1 MSEPKN
7 IWMLTKWYPNRED
20 PQFGVFIQK
29 HVRVIG
35 RHNRISVLY
44 IHSTTKISS
53 TFEIEE
59 KENSGI
65 HEVIVYFRRQSTTL
79 GKIINLFRFLIAL
92 NKGILRL
99 KVKNPRPEII
109 HSYILLRTGIVAW
122 FLSRRRK
129 IPFVISEQW
138 SGYLTG
144 NFLKSSL
151 IRQYLSRKLVKKAS
165 AVSSV
170 SKFLFNR
177 MQDCGLK
184 NSNFHIIPNII
195 EIPPDR
201 KNSESPFVRVLVVA
215 DLVDEI
221 KNISG
226 LIRMISELPEDLH
239 FQLKIIG
246 HGKDE
251 ATLKKLASSFN
262 LLNTKIF
269 FEGLKTNEGVYQYLL
284 DSDFLVMNSLY
295 ETFSL
300 ICAEAMSCGKPV
312 LATRCGGPNE
322 FITAETGILTEP
334 GNKSELKKNF
344 LFMLA
349 NHRSF
354 NPVII
359 REYVQNLFSQSKVSQ
374 DFQRFYESIVKK

>member
-1 MSEPKN
+1 
-7 IWMLTKWYPNRED
+7 
-20 PQFGVFIQK
+20 
-29 HVRVIG
+29 
-35 RHNRISVLY
+35 
-44 IHSTTKISS
+44 
-53 TFEIEE
+53 
-59 KENSGI
+59 
-65 HEVIVYFRRQSTTL
+65 
-79 GKIINLFRFLIAL
+79 
-92 NKGILRL
+92 
-99 KVKNPRPEII
+99 
-109 HSYILLRTGIVAW
+109 
-122 FLSRRRK
+122 
-129 IPFVISEQW
+129 
-138 SGYLTG
+138 
-144 NFLKSSL
+144 
-151 IRQYLSRKLVKKAS
+151 
-165 AVSSV
+165 
-170 SKFLFNR
+170 

-269 FEGLKTNEGVYQYLL
+269 FEGLKTNEEVYQYLL

-374 DFQRFYESIVKK
+374 DFQRFYESIVTK